1 MAAAGQKADQNKE
14 PGQADGAPQATS
26 PSGPEQVQF
35 SLPPLPP
42 LPSLSD
48 LPPITIEPKRLLW
61 LGGLAA
67 LGIAGI
73 VEWPVV
79 AAIGVGSYVA
89 ERFARESKAQKDR

>member
-1 MAAAGQKADQNKE
+1 MADAQKRDQSQEAAEGQ
-14 PGQADGAPQATS
+14 GAPQPLQFTV
-26 PSGPEQVQF
+26 PS
-35 SLPPLPP
+35 LPP

-67 LGIAGI
+67 LGIAGL

-89 ERFARESKAQKDR
+89 ERFAREHREGR